1 MGLRF
6 KFFFSVYRSKKEKRH
21 SNTMRWYIFLLKLP
35 PEGSEFLLF
44 LNGPRKKTAPCER
57 QKHMFIHSLNSWS
70 LLFTVKSVKTIE
82 TRRSRCRN
90 FYKAKK
96 KKKRKKSRTMLNSL
110 SPRVTRKAN
119 RWHWNAHAHTGCFLN
134 GRPDYQ
140 QLQIKNTFIQMRES
154 CMTSNLNMYTAELLQ
169 GCHRELKL
177 YLWSLNIRLARKF
190 LARHSI
196 VKEIYNY

>member
-6 KFFFSVYRSKKEKRH
+6 KSFFSVFRSKKEKHH

-82 TRRSRCRN
+82 TRRARCRN

-96 KKKRKKSRTMLNSL
+96 KKKEKKVEPCSIIYHLVLPVKPTGDIEMHMRTQAVFSMVGQTINNC
-110 SPRVTRKAN
+110 K
-119 RWHWNAHAHTGCFLN
+119 
-134 GRPDYQ
+134 
-140 QLQIKNTFIQMRES
+140 
-154 CMTSNLNMYTAELLQ
+154 
-169 GCHRELKL
+169 
-177 YLWSLNIRLARKF
+177 
-190 LARHSI
+190 
-196 VKEIYNY
+196 